1 MLKCAEFVKVAQVA
15 AYDMA
20 AAPLILPSP
29 VPPTP
34 TPTPRK
40 PTLGERIRGT
50 YQKAK
55 DKARRAQQAVEQNG
69 KQVYDQQRQALEQA
83 DKQVQKWPETR
94 EKYQNTLDNV
104 RDRYRRVEVAPK
116 PQSVPAAPQK

>member
-1 MLKCAEFVKVAQVA
+1 MLKYAEFVKAAQVA

-29 VPPTP
+29 VP
-34 TPTPRK
+34 PTPRK

-55 DKARRAQQAVEQNG
+55 DKARQA
-69 KQVYDQQRQALEQA
+69 
-83 DKQVQKWPETR
+83 
-94 EKYQNTLDNV
+94 
-104 RDRYRRVEVAPK
+104 
-116 PQSVPAAPQK
+116 QSVPAAPQK